1 MSVAIA
7 AAPHLAVQYPVDQM
21 RYKIRYERS

>member
-7 AAPHLAVQYPVDQM
+7 AAPHLAVQYPVDRM
-21 RYKIRYERS
+21 RYQIRYERS